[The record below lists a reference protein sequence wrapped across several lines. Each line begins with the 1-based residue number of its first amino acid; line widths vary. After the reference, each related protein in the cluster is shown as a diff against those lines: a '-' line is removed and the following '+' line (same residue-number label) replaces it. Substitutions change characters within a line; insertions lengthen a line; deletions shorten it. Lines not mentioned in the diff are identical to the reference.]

1 MLNIPLVRD
10 QLVKYSA
17 ITLQFKAQTVYKKWL
32 ELQYFSSRSWLQVKS
47 PITGNE

>member
-32 ELQYFSSRSWLQVKS
+32 ELWLVCVYFQQVF
-47 PITGNE
+47 TLND